1 MTGFGDLNLKMP
13 LILAISVLIS
23 SLNFM
28 LSRVEHEKSFKTS
41 DTCISGSVKLFLAL
55 LLLCVTLCKMQI
67 LYFSFVSRNID

>member
-1 MTGFGDLNLKMP
+1 MTGFGDLNLKLS

-28 LSRVEHEKSFKTS
+28 LSRDEHEKSFKTS
-41 DTCISGSVKLFLAL
+41 DTGISGFVKLFLAL
-55 LLLCVTLCKMQI
+55 MLLCVTLCKMQR